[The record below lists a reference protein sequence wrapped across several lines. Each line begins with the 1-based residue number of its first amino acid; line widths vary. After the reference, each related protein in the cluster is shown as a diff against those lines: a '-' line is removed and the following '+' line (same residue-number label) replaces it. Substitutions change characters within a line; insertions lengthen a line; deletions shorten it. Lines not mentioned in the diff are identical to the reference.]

1 MKVTHPITVEYEAVY
16 CPNRGL
22 EILNSMPSLFAAD
35 FETAVRYTPEDYE
48 TFRAILDDPNS
59 PRLAKVEASAA
70 LNATALGHPYHCV
83 ITHFSIAAAEDMG
96 YTFVFDNPGLGNLV
110 LDFLTTTESTQV
122 WHNYGYDG
130 RFIRYYTG
138 KDVKSLEDSAI
149 LAKTLLNH
157 CDSSKATVGLKS
169 LAGQW
174 FGDWGVAPDVFD
186 IKSIHDPKVHLYA
199 ATDACAT
206 FKLWHYLQKFVG
218 L

>member
-1 MKVTHPITVEYEAVY
+1 MKVTHPITVDYEAIY
-16 CPNRGL
+16 CPKRGL
-22 EILNSMPSLFAAD
+22 EVLNSMPSLFAAD
-35 FETAVRYTPEDYE
+35 FETAVRYTPQDYQAFQA
-48 TFRAILDDPNS
+48 TIDDPS
-59 PRLAKVEASAA
+59 ASRLDKIEASAS

-96 YTFVFDNPGLGNLV
+96 YTFVFDNAELGNVV

-130 RFIRYYTG
+130 RFIRYYSG
-138 KDVKSLEDSAI
+138 KDVKALEDSAI

-157 CDSSKATVGLKS
+157 CDASKASVSLKG
-169 LAGQW
+169 LAGAW
-174 FGDWGVAPDVFD
+174 YGDWGISSDNFD
-186 IKSIHDPKVHLYA
+186 LQSIHDPKVHLYA

-206 FKLWHYLQKFVG
+206 FKLWHYLQQFVG